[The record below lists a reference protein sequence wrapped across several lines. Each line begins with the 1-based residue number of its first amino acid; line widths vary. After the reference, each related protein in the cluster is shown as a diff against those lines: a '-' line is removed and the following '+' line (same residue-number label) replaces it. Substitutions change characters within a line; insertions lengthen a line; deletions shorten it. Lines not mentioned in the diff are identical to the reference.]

1 LYYFCYRLAKKYLS
15 QSTFTRISR
24 IKNRVFGV
32 SWVVPEHV
40 SSKQAEE
47 GLLEILNQFDLS
59 SVDTILVHSSAA
71 QLARVGLK
79 SSSVIK
85 ILEELILPEG
95 TILMPSFPFGQSF
108 YEFIENNPV
117 FKVNRTPSRMGM
129 VTEVFR
135 RSPGVLRSQ
144 HPTHPVCAKGKD
156 AQWYVSEHH
165 LDETPFGPHSPFAKL
180 ADRGGIVIGLG
191 LQPDFCL
198 TNVHVIE
205 DQLGDDFPI
214 KIYSNQKYQVEI
226 IDHKDQATDVEV
238 PIHDEKTSKVR
249 DVSILIDAL
258 KERRKITLTN
268 YQSLACFKISGRD
281 INEVQLELLGQGTT
295 IYRTD

>member
-1 LYYFCYRLAKKYLS
+1 MYNFFYRLAKKYLS
-15 QSTFTRISR
+15 QSTFTKIS
-24 IKNRVFGV
+24 KMKKRVFGV
-32 SWVVPEHV
+32 SWVVPEPV

-47 GLLEILNQFDLS
+47 GLREILNQFDLS

-79 SSSVIK
+79 SPTVIR
-85 ILEELILPEG
+85 ILEGLILPEG
-95 TILMPSFPFGQSF
+95 TLLMPSFPFGQSF
-108 YEFIENNPV
+108 YEFIETNPV
-117 FKVNRTPSRMGM
+117 FKVNRTPSRMGL

-156 AQWYVSEHH
+156 AEWYVSEHH
-165 LDETPFGPHSPFAKL
+165 MDETPFGPHSPFAKL
-180 ADRGGIVIGLG
+180 ADRGGVVIGLG

-198 TNVHVIE
+198 TNVHVVE
-205 DQLGDDFPI
+205 DQLGDDFPVR
-214 KIYSNQKYQVEI
+214 IYSNQKYQVEI
-226 IDHKDQATDVEV
+226 IDQKEQVTDVEV
-238 PIHDEKTSKVR
+238 PFHDENISKVR
-249 DVSILIDAL
+249 DVSLLIEAL

-268 YQSLACFKISGRD
+268 YQSLACFKILPRD